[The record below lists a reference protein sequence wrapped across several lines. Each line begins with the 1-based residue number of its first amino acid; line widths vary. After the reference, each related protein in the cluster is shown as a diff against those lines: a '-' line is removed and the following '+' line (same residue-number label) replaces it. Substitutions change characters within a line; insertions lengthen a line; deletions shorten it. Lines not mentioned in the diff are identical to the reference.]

1 MKYFILVERAVAF
14 DEDRVN
20 EALARRTAAYF
31 VASGDVVQVELLH
44 CIADEGVRVEIDLV

>member
-1 MKYFILVERAVAF
+1 VKYFILVERAVAF